1 MSSACVQV
9 QIQGI
14 PKYVYHRCSSCI
26 FIISS
31 SIRKNIN
38 NREWKH
44 WKEDQWLIIFPPLRK
59 SCLLILFRFS
69 HTNVMFFMYCEYQFN
84 SSSKNLSWVG
94 IVNGFQICLQ
104 LFIWSK
110 YQGRI
115 VFGWLMG
122 NGWWSWNQ
130 IVKHRNCS
138 SWLSTTRVYITYLKE
153 LMILCYSKSSPDF
166 VSTFIEP

>member
-69 HTNVMFFMYCEYQFN
+69 HTNVMFCYVLWISVQFILKESLLGWDCEWFSDLSTIVHLIQI
-84 SSSKNLSWVG
+84 SGKNCVWLIDG
-94 IVNGFQICLQ
+94 
-104 LFIWSK
+104 K
-110 YQGRI
+110 
-115 VFGWLMG
+115 WLMELKS
-122 NGWWSWNQ
+122 NCEAQ
-130 IVKHRNCS
+130 KLFELIVHN
-138 SWLSTTRVYITYLKE
+138 
-153 LMILCYSKSSPDF
+153 KSIYHVFKGIDDI
-166 VSTFIEP
+166 VLLQK